1 MKGLAIALCA
11 ALSRCCGEELPCSE
25 MRQEG
30 DLSVLCVRVEGM
42 VFGEFAAML
51 REAAMT
57 HPCLVDVVYQ
67 GETVRISAYPLLREL
82 PVVVAPCEVD
92 MPEGVLSFDVDGMEA
107 KDATEEQP
115 PAPEKQAEHE
125 EKLYFTH
132 AHSRET
138 GRDYPV
144 LVCRVTPG
152 EDGSALVRRFRE
164 KLHPLAE
171 AGVHLIVGA
180 EARMESIVALV
191 KAIPAHVKLRGIV
204 FSALK

>member
-1 MKGLAIALCA
+1 MKGLAIVLCA
-11 ALSRCCGEELPCSE
+11 ALSWCCGEELPRSE

-30 DLSVLCVRVEGM
+30 DLSVLCVRVEVM
-42 VFGEFAAML
+42 AFGEFAAML

-57 HPCLVDVVYQ
+57 HPCLVDAVYQ
-67 GETVRISAYPLLREL
+67 GETVRISAYPLLWEL
-82 PVVVAPCEVD
+82 PVVACEVAT
-92 MPEGVLSFDVDGMEA
+92 PEGVLSFDGIE
-107 KDATEEQP
+107 ATEEPP
-115 PAPEKQAEHE
+115 PAPEKQAEPE

-132 AHSRET
+132 AHNREA

-152 EDGSALVRRFRE
+152 EDSSALVRRFRE